1 MEMDHP
7 ETLGWLK
14 DALAEETV
22 GLRLHHH
29 HLEWSWKRITTDS
42 REAGEGDVFVAIPG
56 ERFDGHDYAKKA
68 SEAGAVCLVVE
79 HEIHGAD
86 ARRSS

>member
-29 HLEWSWKRITTDS
+29 HLEL
-42 REAGEGDVFVAIPG
+42 EAHYNRLPRSG
-56 ERFDGHDYAKKA
+56 
-68 SEAGAVCLVVE
+68 
-79 HEIHGAD
+79 
-86 ARRSS
+86 RRRRLRRHPRRAL

>member
-56 ERFDGHDYAKKA
+56 ERATTMQRRLPKREPSALWSSMKFTARMP
-68 SEAGAVCLVVE
+68 
-79 HEIHGAD
+79 
-86 ARRSS
+86 RRSS

>member
-42 REAGEGDVFVAIPG
+42 REAGEGLSLI
-56 ERFDGHDYAKKA
+56 HI
-68 SEAGAVCLVVE
+68 SEPTR
-79 HEIHGAD
+79 H
-86 ARRSS
+86 